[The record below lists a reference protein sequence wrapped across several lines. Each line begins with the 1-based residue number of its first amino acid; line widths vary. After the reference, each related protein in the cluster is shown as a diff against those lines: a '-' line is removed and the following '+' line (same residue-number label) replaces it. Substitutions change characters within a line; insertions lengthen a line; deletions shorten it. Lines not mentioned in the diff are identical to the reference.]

1 LPENSEQQTTEK
13 DQRVPVVDGTTITVA
28 NIDAAK
34 QWVKDF
40 DNYER
45 FRLQVASDF
54 FQRVAEFS
62 NPGTALYEKLILL
75 DGATIALS
83 ITFLGYLSSRVTA
96 AHLTERPHLWMVGLA
111 WSLLIVSIYSCY
123 LVIVHRHS
131 TMLRLLGKVSQTH
144 THYLS
149 QRLSVLLST
158 VGKLVEGDVVVGP
171 DRVEFSKLIELLGN
185 SAKLEGD
192 KQIKK
197 LEEMITKGQES
208 YGEGPFARLAIWS
221 TILAVVFLCTF
232 TIRYLHLL
240 F

>member
-1 LPENSEQQTTEK
+1 
-13 DQRVPVVDGTTITVA
+13 
-28 NIDAAK
+28 
-34 QWVKDF
+34 
-40 DNYER
+40 
-45 FRLQVASDF
+45 
-54 FQRVAEFS
+54 
-62 NPGTALYEKLILL
+62 
-75 DGATIALS
+75 
-83 ITFLGYLSSRVTA
+83 
-96 AHLTERPHLWMVGLA
+96 
-111 WSLLIVSIYSCY
+111 
-123 LVIVHRHS
+123 
-131 TMLRLLGKVSQTH
+131 
-144 THYLS
+144 
-149 QRLSVLLST
+149 LSVLLST

-208 YGEGPFARLAIWS
+208 YGEGPFARIAIWS